1 MSSNVTLY
9 TDGACSGNPGPGG
22 WGCVLLYGE
31 HKRKLSGFEND
42 TTNNKMELMAVI
54 KGLGSLT
61 KSVSVLIVTDSQ
73 YVKNAFT
80 EKWLEKWLKNNWR
93 TSAGSPVKNQDLWMM
108 LWELHNKHQVTW
120 QWVKGHGGDYYN
132 EMCDELARTAIA
144 MRSGV
149 DERF

>member
-80 EKWLEKWLKNNWR
+80 EKWLEKWLKNNWK
-93 TSAGSPVKNQDLWMM
+93 TSAGAPVKNKELWIA
-108 LWELHNKHQVTW
+108 LWELSKQHEVSW

-132 EMCDELARTAIA
+132 EMCDELARNAIQA
-144 MRSGV
+144 RAGV